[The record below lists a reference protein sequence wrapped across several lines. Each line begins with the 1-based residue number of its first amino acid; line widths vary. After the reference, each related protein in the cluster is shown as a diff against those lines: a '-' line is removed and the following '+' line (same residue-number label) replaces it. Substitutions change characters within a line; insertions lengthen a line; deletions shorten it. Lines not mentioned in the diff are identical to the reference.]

1 MAYDPNDIHNLH
13 MRPRDEEIW
22 GKDVGKEILPPEP
35 GYHLDV
41 IPKGELGQ
49 ASKIAEEAAEF
60 ADAIKQGATIMAL
73 LELADLIGAVE
84 AYLTL
89 HHPELS
95 MDDLHKMAAITQ
107 RAFANGHRS

>member
-1 MAYDPNDIHNLH
+1 MSVTANDLRNWLVT
-13 MRPRDEEIW
+13 PRDEEVW

-60 ADAIKQGATIMAL
+60 ADAVKQGAAIMAL
-73 LELADLIGAVE
+73 LELADLIGAIE

-95 MDDLHKMAAITQ
+95 MADLLVMAAITK
-107 RAFANGHRS
+107 RAFENGHRS